1 MENKTLSVAVIRQYN
16 KTMEL
21 GNIIGQKGTIEIL
34 QLLDERPKKYTE
46 LEKTLNLSH
55 TSLLRRLTILQTLD
69 IIKKL
74 PINSTRRETHEYG
87 LTIRGNDLMKFINS
101 YEKEIR
107 LPLSQQKIILQ
118 NYTENDIVGNHLPL
132 DQ

>member
-1 MENKTLSVAVIRQYN
+1 MQNKTLSVTIIRQYN

-21 GNIIGQKGTIEIL
+21 GNLLGQKGTIEIL

-46 LEKTLNLSH
+46 LERTLNLSH

-74 PINSTRRETHEYG
+74 PIKSKRRETHEYG

-101 YEKEIR
+101 YEKEIK
-107 LPLSQQKIILQ
+107 LPLEQQEIIM
-118 NYTENDIVGNHLPL
+118 V
-132 DQ
+132 

>member
-1 MENKTLSVAVIRQYN
+1 MENITLPAVAIIRQCN

-21 GNIIGQKGTIEIL
+21 GNLIGQRGTIELL

-55 TSLLRRLTILQTLD
+55 TSLLRRLTILQTLN

-74 PINSTRRETHEYG
+74 PIKSKRRETHEYG
-87 LTIRGNDLMKFINS
+87 LTIRGNELIKFIIS
-101 YEKEIR
+101 YEKEIK
-107 LPLSQQKIILQ
+107 LPFEQQKIIEIKK
-118 NYTENDIVGNHLPL
+118 NKIFFNENNKL
-132 DQ
+132 